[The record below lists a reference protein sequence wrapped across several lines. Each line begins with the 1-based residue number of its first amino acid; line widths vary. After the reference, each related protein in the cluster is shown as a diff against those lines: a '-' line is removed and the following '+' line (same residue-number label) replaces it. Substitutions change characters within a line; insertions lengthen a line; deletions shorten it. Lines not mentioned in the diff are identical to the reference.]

1 MRRKTI
7 FYKMVIGALLLSI
20 LSGCG
25 KKAGV
30 DYIQENDS
38 RQDAVSASDL
48 HLNYSVSNGRTTVN
62 VDADV
67 NTSLSTQSAP
77 VATAVRCDYT
87 NEDITR
93 IAAAIFDEGS
103 YKLFLPYSRQSKENI
118 TAACDA
124 FAETF
129 ATYADKSKIPYN
141 LLAECSYAQNAKDGG
156 VFDPIETNGTI
167 QYYPTI
173 KPSADSEEFC
183 NFCNIRGTIDGK
195 DCQLSFVQTRKHC
208 MLVLHKDYN
217 EELTDVFPTQTIQ
230 TVYDIDDTYQVSANY
245 NKEPE
250 ISYDSYLVYGG
261 RSLDALTPVYT
272 TANFQPELTDY
283 ESMDQDENGTISN
296 YEDYTFYGY
305 ESITANVGNDGL
317 NYLIVSNPMKIE
329 TIDVDMA
336 NTLDFSQV
344 DAIAQDYIN
353 KHTFDET
360 VYDITDIRY
369 GLIRV
374 SNEEDDSYQ
383 LLPAWYY
390 LAEGSEESKPYYFPS
405 AYVIINAI
413 DGSIYNN
420 ELGYIYQHRNKSD

>member
-1 MRRKTI
+1 
-7 FYKMVIGALLLSI
+7 MVIGALLLSI

-129 ATYADKSKIPYN
+129 ATYADKSEIPYN

>member
-129 ATYADKSKIPYN
+129 ATYADKSEIPYN

-217 EELTDVFPTQTIQ
+217 EELTYGLFNQLSPIRPDMLETLAGSDNICSYSTEGASTLVTDTLSRMGIDDYVVTDVFPTQTIR
-230 TVYDIDDTYQVSANY
+230 TVYDISSTYQVTANY
-245 NKEPE
+245 DKEPV

-283 ESMDQDENGTISN
+283 ESMD
-296 YEDYTFYGY
+296 
-305 ESITANVGNDGL
+305 
-317 NYLIVSNPMKIE
+317 
-329 TIDVDMA
+329 
-336 NTLDFSQV
+336 
-344 DAIAQDYIN
+344 
-353 KHTFDET
+353 
-360 VYDITDIRY
+360 
-369 GLIRV
+369 
-374 SNEEDDSYQ
+374 
-383 LLPAWYY
+383 
-390 LAEGSEESKPYYFPS
+390 
-405 AYVIINAI
+405 
-413 DGSIYNN
+413 
-420 ELGYIYQHRNKSD
+420 

>member
-1 MRRKTI
+1 
-7 FYKMVIGALLLSI
+7 MVISALLLSA

-25 KKAGV
+25 KKADV

-156 VFDPIETNGTI
+156 VFDPIETDGTI

-245 NKEPE
+245 NKEPV

-296 YEDYTFYGY
+296 YQDYIFYGY
-305 ESITANVGNDGL
+305 EFITANVGNDGL
-317 NYLIVSNPMKIE
+317 NYLIVANPMKIE

-336 NTLDFSQV
+336 NTLDFSQI
-344 DAIAQDYIN
+344 DTIAQDYIN

-413 DGSIYNN
+413 DGSIYND

>member
-129 ATYADKSKIPYN
+129 ATYADKSEIPYN
-141 LLAECSYAQNAKDGG
+141 LLAECSYAQTAKDGG

>member
-1 MRRKTI
+1 M
-7 FYKMVIGALLLSI
+7 
-20 LSGCG
+20 
-25 KKAGV
+25 
-30 DYIQENDS
+30 
-38 RQDAVSASDL
+38 
-48 HLNYSVSNGRTTVN
+48 
-62 VDADV
+62 

-156 VFDPIETNGTI
+156 VFDPIETDGTI

-195 DCQLSFVQTRKHC
+195 DYQLSFVQTRKHC

-305 ESITANVGNDGL
+305 EFITANVGNDGL

-336 NTLDFSQV
+336 NTLDFSQI
-344 DAIAQDYIN
+344 DTIAQDYIN

>member
-129 ATYADKSKIPYN
+129 ATYADKSEIPYN

-390 LAEGSEESKPYYFPS
+390 LTEGSEESKPYYFPS

>member
-1 MRRKTI
+1 
-7 FYKMVIGALLLSI
+7 MVIGALLLSI

-129 ATYADKSKIPYN
+129 ATYADKSEIPYN
-141 LLAECSYAQNAKDGG
+141 LLAECSYAQNVKASGI
-156 VFDPIETNGTI
+156 FDPIETDGTI

-195 DCQLSFVQTRKHC
+195 DYQLSFVQTRKHC

-369 GLIRV
+369 GLIRL
-374 SNEEDDSYQ
+374 SNEADDSYQ

-390 LAEGSEESKPYYFPS
+390 VAEGNEESKPYYFPS
-405 AYVIINAI
+405 AYVVINAI

>member
-1 MRRKTI
+1 
-7 FYKMVIGALLLSI
+7 MVIGALLLSI

-48 HLNYSVSNGRTTVN
+48 HLNYSVSNGHTTVN

-103 YKLFLPYSRQSKENI
+103 YKLFLPYSHQSKEDI

-129 ATYADKSKIPYN
+129 ATYADKSEIPYN
-141 LLAECSYAQNAKDGG
+141 LLAECSYAQSAKASG
-156 VFDPIETNGTI
+156 VFDPIETDGTI
-167 QYYPTI
+167 QYYPTV
-173 KPSADSEEFC
+173 KEFC
-183 NFCNIRGTIDGK
+183 NYCNIRGTIDGK

-369 GLIRV
+369 GLIRL
-374 SNEEDDSYQ
+374 SNEADDSYQ

-390 LAEGSEESKPYYFPS
+390 VAEGNEESKPYYFPS
-405 AYVIINAI
+405 AYVVINAI

>member
-156 VFDPIETNGTI
+156 VFDPIETDGTI

-272 TANFQPELTDY
+272 TANFQTELTDY
-283 ESMDQDENGTISN
+283 ESMDQDENGTITN

-305 ESITANVGNDGL
+305 EFITANVGNDGL

-336 NTLDFSQV
+336 NTLDFSQI
-344 DAIAQDYIN
+344 DTIAQDYIN

>member
-156 VFDPIETNGTI
+156 VFDPIETDGTI

-195 DCQLSFVQTRKHC
+195 DYQLCFVQTRKHC

-230 TVYDIDDTYQVSANY
+230 TVYDIDDAYQVSANY
-245 NKEPE
+245 NKEPV

-272 TANFQPELTDY
+272 TANFQTELTDY
-283 ESMDQDENGTISN
+283 ESMDQDENGTITN

-305 ESITANVGNDGL
+305 EFITANVGNDGL

-336 NTLDFSQV
+336 NTLDFSQI
-344 DAIAQDYIN
+344 DTIAQDYIN

>member
-7 FYKMVIGALLLSI
+7 FLKMVIGALLLSI

-48 HLNYSVSNGRTTVN
+48 HLNYSVSNGHTTVN

-103 YKLFLPYSRQSKENI
+103 YKLFLPYSHQSKEDI

-129 ATYADKSKIPYN
+129 ATYADKSEIPYN
-141 LLAECSYAQNAKDGG
+141 LLAECSYAQSAKASG
-156 VFDPIETNGTI
+156 VFDPIETDGTI
-167 QYYPTI
+167 QYYPTV
-173 KPSADSEEFC
+173 KEFC
-183 NFCNIRGTIDGK
+183 NYCNIRGTIDGK

-369 GLIRV
+369 GLIRL
-374 SNEEDDSYQ
+374 SNEADDSYQ

-390 LAEGSEESKPYYFPS
+390 VAEGNEESKPYYFPS
-405 AYVIINAI
+405 AYVVINAI

>member
-129 ATYADKSKIPYN
+129 ATYADKSEIPYN

-261 RSLDALTPVYT
+261 RGLDALTPVYT